1 MDWLIRWHN
10 KVSLSLA
17 YTLMVVVPGL
27 RSAIPD
33 RPESEWTTIATYG
46 ADGLIILLWIVLL
59 VQIVVHIF
67 QLYGDDGYLQ
77 KNSPFRVMGDLALL
91 YVLAI
96 YCFAIWF
103 LSIHR
108 GVEGGA
114 FILSNGGELDFLKT
128 IYFSAVTMSTTG
140 YGDITPKTP
149 YAIIAVTAEIIFG
162 YLYTLLLFS
171 TVGGL
176 AGRRNPSAGT
186 SQNPAAPGA
195 S

>member
-1 MDWLIRWHN
+1 MAWLIRWHN
-10 KVSLSLA
+10 KVSLYLA
-17 YTLMVVVPGL
+17 YALIVVVPGL
-27 RSAIPD
+27 RSAIPEFL
-33 RPESEWTTIATYG
+33 PESTATTILTYG
-46 ADGLIILLWIVLL
+46 VDGLIILLWIVLL
-59 VQIVVHIF
+59 VQIVAHIF

-91 YVLAI
+91 YLLAI

-103 LSIHR
+103 SSIHR
-108 GVEGGA
+108 GVSGGA
-114 FILSNGGELDFLKT
+114 FNLSNGGQFDFLKA

-140 YGDITPKTP
+140 YGDITPTSS

-176 AGRRNPSAGT
+176 AGRRNQAAAA
-186 SQNPAAPGA
+186 QNPAAPG
-195 S
+195 SS